1 MKKIT
6 LFAFAVVAL
15 SLASCKKD
23 RTCECTYTQ
32 SGTTNV
38 TSNTENITYTKVRKS
53 DAKYFCDK
61 VTNTNTYTSS
71 GGSSTGTSTSDCKL
85 K

>member
-6 LFAFAVVAL
+6 LFAFAVAAL
-15 SLASCKKD
+15 SLASCKKE

-32 SGTTNV
+32 SGVTNV
-38 TSNTENITYTKVRKS
+38 TSHTESTTYTKIKKA
-53 DAKYFCDK
+53 DAKYLCTKD
-61 VTNTNTYTSS
+61 NTTTTTTYV
-71 GGSSTGTSTSDCKL
+71 GGSSSGTSTSDCKL